1 MHYRQTPATRAAG
14 FFSQTHVGP
23 EARWSCQARS
33 IKEKGGSWIAKNIR
47 NDPHCETHS
56 ASRCITISFALEWQ
70 AFTYI
75 SLSVSRLATTA
86 ISISQPTK
94 RCVPKWSWLL
104 PEKSAFKK
112 TTLVMNLLTRF
123 TLEEELHLYYHL
135 TKFTGC
141 YKLFMNFTLLRK
153 MRRLPSRQI
162 RMI

>member
-1 MHYRQTPATRAAG
+1 
-14 FFSQTHVGP
+14 
-23 EARWSCQARS
+23 
-33 IKEKGGSWIAKNIR
+33 
-47 NDPHCETHS
+47 
-56 ASRCITISFALEWQ
+56 RCITISFALEWQ

-112 TTLVMNLLTRF
+112 TTLVTKPLTRF
-123 TLEEELHLYYHL
+123 ILEEELHLYYHL
-135 TKFTGC
+135 TKSTGC
-141 YKLFMNFTLLRK
+141 CKPFMIFIRLHLMLRL
-153 MRRLPSRQI
+153 RWRQI